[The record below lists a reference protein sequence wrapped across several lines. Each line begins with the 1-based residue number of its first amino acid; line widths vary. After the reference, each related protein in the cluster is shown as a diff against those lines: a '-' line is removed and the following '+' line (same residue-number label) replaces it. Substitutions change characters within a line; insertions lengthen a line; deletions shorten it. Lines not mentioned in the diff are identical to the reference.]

1 VVIENG
7 LEVEEEEGGE
17 GGGFGRTKGRDV
29 FPTIS
34 IYPFFFL
41 KPLFSFLCC
50 AGTNKKPLLYFI
62 LFFILF

>member
-34 IYPFFFL
+34 IYPSSFL
-41 KPLFSFLCC
+41 NLSSLSCVVLCCVVREPTKPL
-50 AGTNKKPLLYFI
+50 I
-62 LFFILF
+62 V